1 MSLHDLIKKFLGDCG
16 QGDWGGHWWCSILFD
31 GVGEVHLAEHNLRQL
46 LSINVSPLN
55 LINKHISLLNC
66 FLFLDCLDF
75 YLVLGDQFGFFVGL
89 ILQFLCL
96 FSDFDLLFFF
106 LFFLQFLL
114 DLLKDA
120 LLIDNRLNFLIL
132 TRAKTNELIE
142 VWLVPIRN
150 IGRSNGVMVVVVPL
164 VVAVLV
170 VRGRCRGREEQ
181 GEDQRSHGL

>member
-1 MSLHDLIKKFLGDCG
+1 
-16 QGDWGGHWWCSILFD
+16 
-31 GVGEVHLAEHNLRQL
+31 
-46 LSINVSPLN
+46 
-55 LINKHISLLNC
+55 
-66 FLFLDCLDF
+66 LDCFDF

-96 FSDFDLLFFF
+96 FSDFDLLFLF